1 MKRNIKL
8 IVSCIAFIGLG
19 IGIIGAGVNYFFNHS
34 VLGME
39 QGLAGSTQNS
49 NEANQVCYITPENPD
64 ADMTLED
71 TTEADLQAG
80 TVRTAGN
87 TAGTAHSFTG
97 NVRVSAKKDCS
108 AGAIRLHLDM
118 DTVMKHS
125 LQMADQIMDI
135 SGWTYPDTLQY
146 YTGMDVYNLGVSGET
161 SYEIATREGGLT
173 MFVCKKCY
181 GKSRQKRGNQYCR
194 RRRQQCYAGQF

>member
-71 TTEADLQAG
+71 TTEAVLEAQQ
-80 TVRTAGN
+80 TTAGN
-87 TAGTAHSFTG
+87 TAGTAYCFTG
-97 NVRVSAKKDCS
+97 NVCVSAKKDC
-108 AGAIRLHLDM
+108 
-118 DTVMKHS
+118 V
-125 LQMADQIMDI
+125 
-135 SGWTYPDTLQY
+135 
-146 YTGMDVYNLGVSGET
+146 LGRFD
-161 SYEIATREGGLT
+161 YIWIWI
-173 MFVCKKCY
+173 
-181 GKSRQKRGNQYCR
+181 Q
-194 RRRQQCYAGQF
+194 

>member
-71 TTEADLQAG
+71 TTEAVLEAQQTTQPETLLGQHTVSLG
-80 TVRTAGN
+80 TCV
-87 TAGTAHSFTG
+87 FQQ
-97 NVRVSAKKDCS
+97 KK
-108 AGAIRLHLDM
+108 
-118 DTVMKHS
+118 
-125 LQMADQIMDI
+125 
-135 SGWTYPDTLQY
+135 
-146 YTGMDVYNLGVSGET
+146 
-161 SYEIATREGGLT
+161 IA
-173 MFVCKKCY
+173 
-181 GKSRQKRGNQYCR
+181 
-194 RRRQQCYAGQF
+194 

>member
-71 TTEADLQAG
+71 TTEADLQAEQYAQPE
-80 TVRTAGN
+80 TQFHWERACF
-87 TAGTAHSFTG
+87 S
-97 NVRVSAKKDCS
+97 KKRLR

-125 LQMADQIMDI
+125 LQMADRLWIFPAGLIRTHYSITQE
-135 SGWTYPDTLQY
+135 WTYTI
-146 YTGMDVYNLGVSGET
+146 S
-161 SYEIATREGGLT
+161 
-173 MFVCKKCY
+173 VCQAKLLMK
-181 GKSRQKRGNQYCR
+181 
-194 RRRQQCYAGQF
+194 

>member
-8 IVSCIAFIGLG
+8 IISSIAFIGLG

-71 TTEADLQAG
+71 TTE
-80 TVRTAGN
+80 TAGN
-87 TAGTAHSFTG
+87 TAGTAYCFTG
-97 NVRVSAKKDCS
+97 NVCVSAKKDC
-108 AGAIRLHLDM
+108 
-118 DTVMKHS
+118 V
-125 LQMADQIMDI
+125 
-135 SGWTYPDTLQY
+135 
-146 YTGMDVYNLGVSGET
+146 LGRFD
-161 SYEIATREGGLT
+161 YIWIWI
-173 MFVCKKCY
+173 
-181 GKSRQKRGNQYCR
+181 Q
-194 RRRQQCYAGQF
+194 

>member
-71 TTEADLQAG
+71 TTEADLQAEQYAQPETLLGQHTVSLG
-80 TVRTAGN
+80 TCVFQQKRL
-87 TAGTAHSFTG
+87 
-97 NVRVSAKKDCS
+97 R

-125 LQMADQIMDI
+125 LQMADRLWIFPAGLIRTHYSITQEWTYTI
-135 SGWTYPDTLQY
+135 SGCQAKLL
-146 YTGMDVYNLGVSGET
+146 M
-161 SYEIATREGGLT
+161 
-173 MFVCKKCY
+173 K
-181 GKSRQKRGNQYCR
+181 
-194 RRRQQCYAGQF
+194 

>member
-8 IVSCIAFIGLG
+8 IISSIAFIGLG

-71 TTEADLQAG
+71 TTEADLQAEQYAQPE
-80 TVRTAGN
+80 TQFHWERACF
-87 TAGTAHSFTG
+87 S
-97 NVRVSAKKDCS
+97 KKRLR

-125 LQMADQIMDI
+125 LQMADRLWIFPAGLIRTHYSITQEWTYTI
-135 SGWTYPDTLQY
+135 SGCQAKLL
-146 YTGMDVYNLGVSGET
+146 M
-161 SYEIATREGGLT
+161 
-173 MFVCKKCY
+173 K
-181 GKSRQKRGNQYCR
+181 
-194 RRRQQCYAGQF
+194 

>member
-71 TTEADLQAG
+71 TTEADLQAEQYAQPETLLGQHTVSLG
-80 TVRTAGN
+80 TCVFR
-87 TAGTAHSFTG
+87 
-97 NVRVSAKKDCS
+97 

-125 LQMADQIMDI
+125 LQMADRLWIFPAGLIRTHYSITQEWTYTI
-135 SGWTYPDTLQY
+135 SGCQAKLL
-146 YTGMDVYNLGVSGET
+146 M
-161 SYEIATREGGLT
+161 
-173 MFVCKKCY
+173 K
-181 GKSRQKRGNQYCR
+181 
-194 RRRQQCYAGQF
+194 